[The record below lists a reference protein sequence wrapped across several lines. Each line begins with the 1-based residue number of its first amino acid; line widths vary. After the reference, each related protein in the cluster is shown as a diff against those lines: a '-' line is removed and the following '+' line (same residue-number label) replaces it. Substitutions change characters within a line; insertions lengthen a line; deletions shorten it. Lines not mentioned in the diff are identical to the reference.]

1 MNPDHIADEHLT
13 AVLASLPRVDIDPAR
28 ADRVRARCRTT
39 LDGRSD
45 AGRAW
50 PLAAGPP
57 WRRILEPA
65 LVAGISAAFLLEVV
79 GRALS
84 LEGF

>member
-1 MNPDHIADEHLT
+1 MNAHDMADGRLT
-13 AVLASLPRVDIDPAR
+13 TALASLSPADVDPAR
-28 ADRVRARCRTT
+28 AQRIRARCRAT
-39 LDGRSD
+39 LDARSGTRHVRATP
-45 AGRAW
+45 AGSA
-50 PLAAGPP
+50 

>member
-1 MNPDHIADEHLT
+1 MNPDHIADDHLT
-13 AVLASLPRVDIDPAR
+13 AVLASLPRVDVAPAH
-28 ADRVRARCRTT
+28 ADRVRARCRAT
-39 LDGRSD
+39 LHGRAD

-50 PLAAGPP
+50 PPAAGPV
-57 WRRILEPA
+57 WTRILEPA
-65 LVAGISAAFLLEVV
+65 LVAGISGAFLLEVV